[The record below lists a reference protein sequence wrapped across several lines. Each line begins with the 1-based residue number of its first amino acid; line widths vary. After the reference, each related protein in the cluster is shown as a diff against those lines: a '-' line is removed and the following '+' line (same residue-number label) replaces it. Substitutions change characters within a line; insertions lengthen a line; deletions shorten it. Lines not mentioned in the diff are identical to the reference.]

1 MRSQRDGKRR
11 RAGFTFLEVQVA
23 FILLGIGLAGLGP
36 LVVMQIRLSK
46 KIENGFNPQ
55 TAYFRSGTTSYLVP
69 AADPWERKLGVS
81 ATILT
86 TTPGA
91 WGTTTTTPPAPS
103 YDVTIV
109 GPVEKALGSESVTVH
124 VSLTK
129 RPEGSP

>member
-1 MRSQRDGKRR
+1 MRLRRDGIRR

-36 LVVMQIRLSK
+36 LVVMQVRLSK

-55 TAYFRSGTTSYLVP
+55 TAYFRTGTTSYLVP

-81 ATILT
+81 ATILAAT
-86 TTPGA
+86 PGGSGTTP
-91 WGTTTTTPPAPS
+91 PPAPS

-129 RPEGSP
+129 RPEGPP